1 MADFRRF
8 IASSEIFSGYEVF
21 IDITVHNSLDNIV
34 NYFYE
39 HLMKTLVDNKFEV
52 LIEHLK
58 KLRLHIHDF
67 TFEDIKGAG
76 IDNVY
81 YICDHC

>member
-8 IASSEIFSGYEVF
+8 IASSEFFLGYEVF
-21 IDITVHNSLDNIV
+21 IDITIHNSLDNIV

-52 LIEHLK
+52 LIEYLK

-67 TFEDIKGAG
+67 TFEDIKDMDPEAP
-76 IDNVY
+76 N

>member
-8 IASSEIFSGYEVF
+8 IAYSEFFLGYEVF
-21 IDITVHNSLDNIV
+21 IDITIHNSLDNIV

-39 HLMKTLVDNKFEV
+39 HLMKILVDNKFEV

-58 KLRLHIHDF
+58 KRKLHIHDF

-76 IDNVY
+76 TDNVY